1 MDCKDKQEHNAF
13 PLPYH
18 RTDLQQYDVPKL
30 LLLDEPTAFLDV
42 PHILS
47 LFHFLRELAEKKQM
61 AILLSTHHLD
71 YAFRFSHRVIAL
83 DGKGGIGEGFLP
95 KMQEAGR
102 LSWAK
107 E

>member
-1 MDCKDKQEHNAF
+1 MSLIIK
-13 PLPYH
+13 H
-18 RTDLQQYDVPKL
+18 RFIKYTTLSVHL
-30 LLLDEPTAFLDV
+30 
-42 PHILS
+42 LS
-47 LFHFLRELAEKKQM
+47 LFHFLREFAEKKQM

-95 KMQEAGR
+95 KMQEAGL